1 MYCMS
6 PLGYPAGKM
15 AIKNIYSYY
24 ERCKENG
31 VQLVFSHVN
40 EQPMATMEKDGFVDL
55 VGRENFQPHIDDAL
69 KRAAEI

>member
-1 MYCMS
+1 MHS
-6 PLGYPAGKM
+6 FEQL
-15 AIKNIYSYY
+15 Y

-40 EQPMATMEKDGFVDL
+40 EQPMSTMEKDGFVDL

>member
-1 MYCMS
+1 MR
-6 PLGYPAGKM
+6 GVPAIDATAM
-15 AIKNIYSYY
+15 RSFEQLY
-24 ERCKENG
+24 EKCKENG

-40 EQPMATMEKDGFVDL
+40 EQPMETMEKDGFVDK